1 MSSLRQPQG
10 YCFIEFYDEKDAE
23 YAKRKLDGERLNGR
37 SIAVVWAKVRA
48 CGRDFPQDFASISQ
62 SVDVRVSRAVPLTCL
77 CPCAS
82 VIQCVATAQAPGGDE
97 GDREAPQ
104 VRA

>member
-37 SIAVVWAKVRA
+37 SIAVVWAKVRT
-48 CGRDFPQDFASISQ
+48 CGRNFYRTWRLFLHVWMSP
-62 SVDVRVSRAVPLTCL
+62 
-77 CPCAS
+77 
-82 VIQCVATAQAPGGDE
+82 
-97 GDREAPQ
+97 
-104 VRA
+104 